1 MRVLFCSCV
10 IITNESKVLITQRP
24 TGKFMEGFWEFPGGK
39 VKNFEQFNAAAVRE
53 INEEL
58 GVQIEIKN
66 LQFLMNI
73 FYQYPNYFLSMQVY
87 FANKW
92 QGKVKGMEKQR
103 IKWVD
108 KAMLNDCNMLPASR
122 EIIQKILKSKKF

>member
-1 MRVLFCSCV
+1 M
-10 IITNESKVLITQRP
+10 IIVELL
-24 TGKFMEGFWEFPGGK
+24 EFPGGK

-73 FYQYPNYFLSMQVY
+73 FYQYPNYFLSMQ
-87 FANKW
+87 A
-92 QGKVKGMEKQR
+92 Q
-103 IKWVD
+103 
-108 KAMLNDCNMLPASR
+108 A
-122 EIIQKILKSKKF
+122 

>member
-10 IITNESKVLITQRP
+10 IITNKSKVLITQRP
-24 TGKFMEGFWEFPGGK
+24 SGKFMEGFWEFPGGK

-73 FYQYPNYFLSMQVY
+73 FYQYPVKSPVQTHYRPEIQPNHLH
-87 FANKW
+87 NK
-92 QGKVKGMEKQR
+92 KKSH
-103 IKWVD
+103 
-108 KAMLNDCNMLPASR
+108 LHLLPQNK
-122 EIIQKILKSKKF
+122 IQLIFR

>member
-10 IITNESKVLITQRP
+10 IITNKSKVLITQRP
-24 TGKFMEGFWEFPGGK
+24 SGKFMEGFWEFPGGK

-73 FYQYPNYFLSMQVY
+73 FYQYPNYRCKFILLTS
-87 FANKW
+87 
-92 QGKVKGMEKQR
+92 GKEKL
-103 IKWVD
+103 KVW
-108 KAMLNDCNMLPASR
+108 
-122 EIIQKILKSKKF
+122 KSKELNG